1 MAQKTYLGTSC
12 LDVARNIIDAL
23 QKQRMKDVTTRGY
36 DRFFL
41 ITTEDYPACIKSGWR
56 ESSAVLH
63 DQLKKLRPRGRGSI
77 SDAFMNALKFINV
90 HRAQTGIDNYGCGR
104 FPSYFEPV
112 VLFAI
117 TDSTSVSE
125 IPPDFRVSFPTYSL
139 WLSSVCFSNHFLL
152 KVVDIVIKLAPIVVN
167 SCQ

>member
-1 MAQKTYLGTSC
+1 
-12 LDVARNIIDAL
+12 
-23 QKQRMKDVTTRGY
+23 
-36 DRFFL
+36 
-41 ITTEDYPACIKSGWR
+41 
-56 ESSAVLH
+56 
-63 DQLKKLRPRGRGSI
+63 
-77 SDAFMNALKFINV
+77 MNALKFINV
-90 HRAQTGIDNYGCGR
+90 HRAQTGWWSFIIISVFVFRSNRFYVVASDLSKVLRSEDLVSSSILGFIGCSWRKVALLGIDNYGCGR